1 MARYASAAL
10 GVAVLVASCGT
21 ALGLPVPGRTAPPAG
36 VAPAPTLVEPSPSA
50 TPSPSPTPTATPLPS
65 PSPTPTP
72 QLTPSPP
79 PAVPT
84 AGWLRGATAVRA
96 TPGGS
101 GRVQIR
107 LGANFALTVLPV
119 TQTVDGAAWS
129 QVIPL
134 TVAKAKTGWVPTSA
148 ISTAKPKGTT
158 SAGPDALD
166 PKLAA
171 YLAARGTRV
180 GLTVYDMTH
189 GVTYRYNSSHP
200 FITAS
205 SVKVPIMLAFLRNLE
220 AAGRRPTSAETALLT
235 AMIEHSDNAAASE
248 LNEAIGNWPGL
259 QRFANTFGLTGF
271 RPHNTDGGSGWGWGT
286 ITTDAMVRLLT
297 LFQQGGVL
305 SSAAD
310 TRLARTLMSHVEADQ
325 RFGVGT
331 TAPRGAT
338 VLMKN
343 GWVPGPDGL
352 WVVNSSGIV
361 ITRTATYVIAA
372 YTAHLSSYA
381 EGLGIV
387 THVCAAVA
395 ARLK

>member
-1 MARYASAAL
+1 M
-10 GVAVLVASCGT
+10 
-21 ALGLPVPGRTAPPAG
+21 
-36 VAPAPTLVEPSPSA
+36 
-50 TPSPSPTPTATPLPS
+50 
-65 PSPTPTP
+65 
-72 QLTPSPP
+72 
-79 PAVPT
+79 PT
-84 AGWLRGATAVRA
+84 AGWLRGDTAVRA

-119 TQTVDGAAWS
+119 TQTVDGAPWS
-129 QVIPL
+129 EVVPRTI
-134 TVAKAKTGWVPTSA
+134 AKAKVGWVPTSA
-148 ISTAKPKGTT
+148 ISPAKPKGAT
-158 SAGPDALD
+158 SAGLDALD

-180 GLTVYDMTH
+180 GVTVFDMTH

-205 SVKVPIMLAFLRNLE
+205 SVKVPIMLAFLRKVE
-220 AAGRRPTSAETALLT
+220 AAHRRPTSAETALLT
-235 AMIEHSDNAAASE
+235 AMIEHSDNAAANE
-248 LNEAIGNWPGL
+248 LNEAVGNWPGM
-259 QRFANTFGLTGF
+259 QRFATRFGLTGF
-271 RPHNTDGGSGWGWGT
+271 QPHNVDGSWGWGWGT
-286 ITTDAMVRLLT
+286 LTPDAMVRLLT

-310 TRLARTLMSHVEADQ
+310 TKLARTLMSHIEADQ

-343 GWVPGPDGL
+343 GWNPGPDGW

-361 ITRTATYVIAA
+361 ITRTATYVIAV
-372 YTAHLSSYA
+372 YTAHLSSFE
-381 EGLGIV
+381 EGLEMV
-387 THVCAAVA
+387 THVCAVVA